1 MAQEVI
7 VSGSIKHLSEYDT
20 GELSQ
25 PDTAPFISPT
35 DNE

>member
-1 MAQEVI
+1 MQEVI

-25 PDTAPFISPT
+25 PDDSPFVSPT
-35 DNE
+35 DES